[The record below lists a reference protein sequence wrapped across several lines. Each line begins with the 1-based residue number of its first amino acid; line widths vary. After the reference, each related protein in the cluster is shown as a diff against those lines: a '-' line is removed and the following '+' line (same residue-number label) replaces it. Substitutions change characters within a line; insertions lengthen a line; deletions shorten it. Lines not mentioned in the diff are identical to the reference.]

1 VELDNG
7 PDLEYDSENV
17 LAGLGSELD
26 VSQSRD
32 LGDYLHTLRNGTP
45 DAITLLTYEDRMSQ
59 LDMESR
65 GGCSLLADHTPPWPP
80 SSLTLHPPLV
90 SSGLSPTATPLINR
104 ITTRESLFLDF
115 EDVERQVMAG
125 DDIEPAN
132 ME

>member
-1 VELDNG
+1 MELDNG

-80 SSLTLHPPLV
+80 SSLTPP
-90 SSGLSPTATPLINR
+90 PTPCLFRSLPHRYTPHQQNND
-104 ITTRESLFLDF
+104 TRESLPGL
-115 EDVERQVMAG
+115 RGCGATG
-125 DDIEPAN
+125 DGRR
-132 ME
+132 